1 MIRPGVAER
10 ITEFVKNGGTLVTTY
25 FSGLVDEN
33 DLCFLGGFPGP
44 LRDVTGIWAEE
55 IDTLYDSDE
64 NYLEFKEDNTLG
76 ASGSYKLRDYC
87 DVIHVETAEVL
98 ATYKNDYYA
107 GMPAL
112 TVNNYGC
119 GKAYYVAA
127 RTDNDFDNEFFTKV
141 INDLE
146 IKPVI
151 NTELP
156 LGVTAQM
163 RTDGE
168 SDYVFVMNFTEE
180 SKKVLLDEKE
190 YIDMLTNEVVS
201 GEVKLNRF
209 DVRVLKR

>member
-1 MIRPGVAER
+1 
-10 ITEFVKNGGTLVTTY
+10 
-25 FSGLVDEN
+25 
-33 DLCFLGGFPGP
+33 
-44 LRDVTGIWAEE
+44 
-55 IDTLYDSDE
+55 
-64 NYLEFKEDNTLG
+64 
-76 ASGSYKLRDYC
+76 
-87 DVIHVETAEVL
+87 
-98 ATYKNDYYA
+98 
-107 GMPAL
+107 MPAL
-112 TVNNYGC
+112 TVNNYGY

-127 RTDNDFDNEFFTKV
+127 RTDNDFDTEFFTKV

-163 RTDGE
+163 RSDGE
-168 SDYVFVMNFTEE
+168 SDYVFIMNFTEE
-180 SKKVLLDEKE
+180 SKNVLLDEKE